1 MGYGG
6 RGTAL
11 IAQGDSH
18 LVASRLVG
26 SLLAAVVVAV
36 IGPPS
41 PARGSHS
48 IPTPTVVQQNLTIPW
63 DLDFA
68 PDGTMFVT
76 ERFGRVSVYAS
87 GQPDASLLSTTIV
100 PLVRAE
106 HESGL
111 NGIALDVDFA
121 ANPFVYVC
129 AARDADGSGSAAPWL
144 NEVLRY
150 RVTPDRALADAE
162 VIFTGAAA
170 AFQHNG
176 CAVEMDASGKL
187 WLGIG
192 DGAVATRAQ
201 DPESLNG
208 KILRINRDGSIPADN
223 PILPGND
230 DPSAVY
236 SMGHRNPQ
244 GIAFEPGTGQVWVA
258 EHGPSVDDEL
268 NRILPGANYGWP
280 CYTGAGNPFN
290 PAGCGPASA
299 YSSPAWTS
307 GGATIATSGMTFLD
321 HPLWEAWA
329 GTAVVAQLKEQ
340 DARRFTLTNGGST
353 MTQADLF
360 FDGQFGRL
368 RAAVLAPDGALY
380 LTTSNGTNDRILR
393 VVPGDVVVDRFA
405 GPDRY
410 ATAAAISR
418 ASFPAGV
425 PVAYVAT
432 GANFPD
438 ALAGGPAAAR
448 DRGPVLLVSPGGI
461 PAVTSAELQRLQ
473 PQRIVVLGGTGVIS
487 QALQN
492 QLAAFAPGGVSRL
505 AGADRFATAAAISRA
520 TFAAGVPVTYV
531 ATGLAFPDALSGGPA
546 AGGEGGP
553 ILLVT
558 PTAIPAA
565 TAAEL
570 DRLDPQR
577 IVVLG
582 GTGAVSAQVAIDLQR
597 YTPSGIVRRSGAD
610 RYATAVAVS
619 QGSFPGGARHV
630 FIATGQNFP
639 DGLAGG
645 PAAALRGGPLLLVPG
660 TSVPEAVSA
669 ELLRLDPDRVTILGG
684 TGVVTDAVQAQ
695 THALLNP

>member
-1 MGYGG
+1 M
-6 RGTAL
+6 
-11 IAQGDSH
+11 
-18 LVASRLVG
+18 ASRLVR
-26 SLLAAVVVAV
+26 SLLVAIVVIVS
-36 IGPPS
+36 GPPA
-41 PARGSHS
+41 PTLGSHP
-48 IPTPTVVQQNLTIPW
+48 IPTPTVVQENLTVPW

-76 ERFGRVSVYAS
+76 ERWGRISVYAS
-87 GQPDASLLSTTIV
+87 GQPGATLLNTTDV
-100 PLVRAE
+100 PLLRAV

-111 NGIALDVDFA
+111 NGIAVDVDFA
-121 ANPFVYVC
+121 ANPFIYVC
-129 AARDADGSGSAAPWL
+129 AARDADGAGSAAPWL

-150 RVTPDRALADAE
+150 QVTPERTLANAE

-192 DGAVATRAQ
+192 DGAVPARSQ

-223 PILPGND
+223 PIMPGND

-244 GIAFEPGTGQVWVA
+244 GIAFEPGTGQVWAA
-258 EHGPSVDDEL
+258 EHGPSVDDEI

-280 CYTGAGNPFN
+280 CYTGAGNPFITT
-290 PAGCGPASA
+290 GCGPASA
-299 YSSPAWTS
+299 YSNPAWTS
-307 GGATIATSGMTFLD
+307 GAATVATSGMTFLD

-329 GTAVVAQLKEQ
+329 GTAIVAQLKEQ
-340 DARRFTLTNGGST
+340 DLRRFTLANGGTT

-368 RAAVLAPDGALY
+368 RAAVLAPDGSLY
-380 LTTSNGTNDRILR
+380 VTTSNGTNDRILR
-393 VVPGDVVVDRFA
+393 VVPGEVTIDRFA

-410 ATAAAISR
+410 ATAAAASR
-418 ASFPAGV
+418 GTFPAGV

-448 DRGPVLLVSPGGI
+448 DRGPVLLVSSGGI
-461 PAVTSAELQRLQ
+461 PAVTSTELQRLQ

-492 QLAAFAPGGVSRL
+492 QLATYAPGGASRL

-531 ATGLAFPDALSGGPA
+531 ATGLAFPDALAGGPA
-546 AGGEGGP
+546 AGREGGP

-619 QGSFPGGARHV
+619 QGSFPGGAHHV
-630 FIATGQNFP
+630 FVATGQNFP

-645 PAAALRGGPLLLVPG
+645 PVAALRGGPLLLVPG
-660 TSVPEAVSA
+660 TSLPASMSA

-684 TGVVTDAVQAQ
+684 TSVVTDAVQAQ
-695 THALLNP
+695 IDALLNP